1 MGTSVVPL
9 ESLLDNRIGIRGWFP
24 IKPFLNYSANVL
36 ENILK
41 NESNVG
47 GIEIAIR
54 FTKADDFL
62 RIINAAKD
70 IGWIRASDL
79 ESSNQPVKIVK
90 NTSVKNNMSEN
101 FLKNSRQTIKCI
113 IEIEKAVHLQNVF
126 DENSNKNSPPNSFIT
141 FSISLSD
148 PSEIAQT
155 SVCEKNSSPSWNY
168 QLMVNVDSEYF
179 IEDGKSFLFKVW
191 HKSMSNTNKLLG
203 YVTVDLQPL
212 IFGLNCISGW
222 YNIQDSVGNSQ
233 GQLKINIMPQE
244 SLFALKQLH
253 DSNKKLRIV
262 QPNTNFNSSFNR
274 FNFATSGSQTTISQT
289 NGIQATESTF
299 SIAET
304 TSNLMSSHSSIG
316 NLTSLEIFRQKESK
330 SDLRLGLMKKLT
342 ELDELNKNLKERLD
356 KKALKQGLNTFLK
369 NLVNY
374 Y

>member
-24 IKPFLNYSANVL
+24 IRPFLNYSANVL

-41 NESNVG
+41 NESNAG

-70 IGWIRASDL
+70 IGWIKASDL

-90 NTSVKNNMSEN
+90 NNISEN
-101 FLKNSRQTIKCI
+101 FLKTSRQTIKCL
-113 IEIEKAVHLQNVF
+113 IEIEKAVHLPNVF
-126 DENSNKNSPPNSFIT
+126 DENLNKNYPPNSFIT

-155 SVCEKNSSPSWNY
+155 SVCEKQSSPSWNY

-179 IEDGKSFLFKVW
+179 IEDGKTFLFKVW

-212 IFGLNCISGW
+212 ICGLNCISGW

-233 GQLKINIMPQE
+233 GQLKINFIPQE

-253 DSNKKLRIV
+253 DSNKKIRIP

-274 FNFATSGSQTTISQT
+274 FNFVTSGSQTTISQT

-299 SIAET
+299 SLAET

-330 SDLRLGLMKKLT
+330 SDLRLGLMKKMN

-356 KKALKQGLNTFLK
+356 KKAIKQGLNKFLK
-369 NLVNY
+369 NLVKY